1 MVTSTPDLSGES
13 IISVKGLTRTFNDFL
28 ALRGVD
34 VDISAG
40 ERVAV
45 LGPNGAGKTTLLKI
59 LSSAITSSSGE
70 VTIKSIRLKDKN
82 PEVRRYIGVVSHQTF
97 LYQELTAYENFMFY
111 CRMYD
116 VPDKDQRIKE
126 IIDSVDMT
134 PRLHDR
140 VSTLSRGMQQ
150 RLSIGRALLHNPEI
164 LLLDEPDTG
173 LDWHSLSS
181 LWEIMNREDGVN
193 RTVIFTTHNLNRGC
207 ALSNRIIIMNRGKII
222 HDSPSSELDGGK
234 VEETYIRLTGG
245 TG

>member
-1 MVTSTPDLSGES
+1 MVTKAPALPDEP

-34 VDISAG
+34 IDINTG
-40 ERVAV
+40 ESVAV
-45 LGPNGAGKTTLLKI
+45 LGPNGAGKTTLLKV
-59 LSSAITSSSGE
+59 LSSAITSSSGD
-70 VTIKSIRLKDKN
+70 VFIKSNQLKNKN

-97 LYQELTAYENFMFY
+97 LYQELTAYENFTFY

-116 VPDKDQRIKE
+116 VPDKEQRIKE
-126 IIDSVDMT
+126 IVDKVGMT

-150 RLSIGRALLHNPEI
+150 RLSIGRALLHKPEI

-181 LWEIMNREDGVN
+181 LWDIIHNEDGIN
-193 RTVIFTTHNLNRGC
+193 RTIIFTTHNLNRGC
-207 ALSNRIIIMNRGKII
+207 MLSSRVVIMNKGKIVG
-222 HDSPSSELDGGK
+222 DLPSDKLDAENI
-234 VEETYIRLTGG
+234 EETYIRLTGG
-245 TG
+245 IE

>member
-1 MVTSTPDLSGES
+1 MVTNTPVLSDDL
-13 IISVKGLTRTFNDFL
+13 IISVRGLTRTFNDFL

-34 VDISAG
+34 IDIAAG

-45 LGPNGAGKTTLLKI
+45 LGPNGAGKTTLLKV

-70 VTIKSIRLKDKN
+70 VTIRSNRLKDKN

-97 LYQELTAYENFMFY
+97 LYQELTAYENFTFY

-116 VPDKDQRIKE
+116 VPEKDQRIKE
-126 IIDSVDMT
+126 IVDKVGMT
-134 PRLHDR
+134 GRLHDR
-140 VSTLSRGMQQ
+140 VSTLSRGMLQ

-181 LWEIMNREDGVN
+181 LWEIINNEDGIN
-193 RTVIFTTHNLNRGC
+193 RTIIFTTHNLNRGC
-207 ALSNRIIIMNRGKII
+207 ALSNRVIIMNKGKIV
-222 HDSPSSELDGGK
+222 HDVPSSELDAENI
-234 VEETYIRLTGG
+234 EETYTRLTGG
-245 TG
+245 IE